1 MDPGIEMGDLTTAR
15 GKVHGLLGADA
26 GEHEGDGDKICRI
39 SHRGLNAVGAGK
51 PMELACACKQTR
63 HCQCVEKWFKFQ
75 GIVYARSVA
84 TLYRMWAKGWR
95 LADMPFRS
103 KECLKR
109 MQTSYGDHLTGGSNV
124 I

>member
-51 PMELACACKQTR
+51 PMELACMCVQADSSLSVVRGEVVQVSR
-63 HCQCVEKWFKFQ
+63 NRICQICGDTVQ
-75 GIVYARSVA
+75 NVG
-84 TLYRMWAKGWR
+84 KG
-95 LADMPFRS
+95 L
-103 KECLKR
+103 E
-109 MQTSYGDHLTGGSNV
+109 TG
-124 I
+124 